1 MEISPYLGFNGQCEA
16 AFKFYERV
24 FGGKIVG
31 IMTYGASPM
40 AQQMPAEMHDKI
52 IHVRLLVGDQALM
65 GGDASPQNYEAAQ
78 GFNVSITVKD
88 PEEADRVFNE
98 LSKDGKVTMPMQKI
112 FWSARFG
119 MTVDRFGT
127 PWLINCAQAA

>member
-1 MEISPYLGFNGQCEA
+1 MEISPYLGFNGQCAA

-24 FGGKIVG
+24 FGGQIAG
-31 IMTYGASPM
+31 MMTYGASPI

-52 IHVRLLVGDQALM
+52 IHVRLLVGDQVLM
-65 GGDASPQNYEAAQ
+65 GGDAPPQNYQAAQ

-88 PEEADRVFNE
+88 PAEADRVFQE
-98 LSKDGKVTMPMQKI
+98 LSEDGKVTMPMQKT

>member
-1 MEISPYLGFNGQCEA
+1 MEISPYLGFNGQCAA

-24 FGGKIVG
+24 FGGQIEG
-31 IMTYGASPM
+31 IMTYGASPI

-52 IHVRLLVGDQALM
+52 IHVRLSVGDQVLM
-65 GGDASPQNYEAAQ
+65 GGDAPPQNYQAAQ

-88 PEEADRVFNE
+88 PAEADRVFQE
-98 LSKDGKVTMPMQKI
+98 LSKDGKVTMPMQKT

>member
-98 LSKDGKVTMPMQKI
+98 LSKDGKVTMPMQKT

>member
-78 GFNVSITVKD
+78 GFNVYITVKD

-98 LSKDGKVTMPMQKI
+98 LSKDGKVTMPMQKT